1 MEDKGKMDE
10 LRKIYIEQMNEELRE
25 ELARLVRVCLSRY
38 ETKMDALLKLPCTL
52 YNFITYQTKIVIIF
66 DAHTPFFTIFFIHL
80 NL

>member
-38 ETKMDALLKLPCTL
+38 ETKMDALLKLPCS
-52 YNFITYQTKIVIIF
+52 NFN
-66 DAHTPFFTIFFIHL
+66 FTIFT
-80 NL
+80 

>member
-38 ETKMDALLKLPCTL
+38 GAKMDTLLKLPCF
-52 YNFITYQTKIVIIF
+52 NFMNT
-66 DAHTPFFTIFFIHL
+66 
-80 NL
+80 